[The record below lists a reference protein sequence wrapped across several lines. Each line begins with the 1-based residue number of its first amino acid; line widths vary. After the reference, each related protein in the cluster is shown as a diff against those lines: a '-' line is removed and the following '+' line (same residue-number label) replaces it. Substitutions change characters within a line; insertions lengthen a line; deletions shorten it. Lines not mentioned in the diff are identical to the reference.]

1 RREYFSEHENE
12 RVAAAVALYEH
23 EQVTLGEAAR
33 LASVDRWTMR
43 DLLREHG
50 VDLRLGV
57 ADKADARREAEAAD
71 ELVFDDASDD
81 ESASG

>member
-1 RREYFSEHENE
+1 
-12 RVAAAVALYEH
+12 
-23 EQVTLGEAAR
+23 
-33 LASVDRWTMR
+33 MR